1 MRSQKSIERRARH
14 AADDREALTA
24 LLANMATV
32 ENVFDDACRD
42 LTRPAIA
49 ARLEAATGCAPSP
62 REVEILFDIFDASHN
77 DKISLR
83 EARSALHRGDAHPL
97 RNLDGAIRLPYD
109 TDVGEVTPGRTT
121 NLRAAARHPGGSI
134 SRSKRHTL
142 APLRRTFHREEEVK
156 CRRAAPFVVRER
168 VRIVRRNRDRAVQE
182 HGGIKLLRRRRDV
195 RVRGARF
202 NRGRQRRCQRRQT
215 VLQTTC

>member
-1 MRSQKSIERRARH
+1 MAARSGLWECTVEKTDVGGGRPPFGTEPLREAVDGLLLARH

-49 ARLEAATGCAPSP
+49 ARLEAATGRAPSP

-97 RNLDGAIRLPYD
+97 I
-109 TDVGEVTPGRTT
+109 T
-121 NLRAAARHPGGSI
+121 
-134 SRSKRHTL
+134 
-142 APLRRTFHREEEVK
+142 
-156 CRRAAPFVVRER
+156 
-168 VRIVRRNRDRAVQE
+168 
-182 HGGIKLLRRRRDV
+182 
-195 RVRGARF
+195 
-202 NRGRQRRCQRRQT
+202 
-215 VLQTTC
+215 

>member
-1 MRSQKSIERRARH
+1 MWKSKVYGAFVLNHRVVLHAIDATPARWRGDAASSPLGRARTAVSSPRNDIVKNCRVHPAHWLISTQVVAGFHAAMRSQKSIEQRARH
-14 AADDREALTA
+14 AADDREALTS

-49 ARLEAATGCAPSP
+49 ARLEAATGKKPSE

-97 RNLDGAIRLPYD
+97 I
-109 TDVGEVTPGRTT
+109 T
-121 NLRAAARHPGGSI
+121 
-134 SRSKRHTL
+134 
-142 APLRRTFHREEEVK
+142 
-156 CRRAAPFVVRER
+156 
-168 VRIVRRNRDRAVQE
+168 
-182 HGGIKLLRRRRDV
+182 
-195 RVRGARF
+195 
-202 NRGRQRRCQRRQT
+202 
-215 VLQTTC
+215 

>member
-1 MRSQKSIERRARH
+1 MRSQKSIEQRARH
-14 AADDREALTA
+14 AADDREALTS

-49 ARLEAATGCAPSP
+49 ARLEAATGRAPSA

-97 RNLDGAIRLPYD
+97 I
-109 TDVGEVTPGRTT
+109 T
-121 NLRAAARHPGGSI
+121 
-134 SRSKRHTL
+134 
-142 APLRRTFHREEEVK
+142 
-156 CRRAAPFVVRER
+156 
-168 VRIVRRNRDRAVQE
+168 
-182 HGGIKLLRRRRDV
+182 
-195 RVRGARF
+195 
-202 NRGRQRRCQRRQT
+202 
-215 VLQTTC
+215 

>member
-1 MRSQKSIERRARH
+1 MTCTPSTRCLLDGVAVPVPHRSMEASTAASSPRNDFVKNSRVHSTHCLISTQVVAGFHAAMRSQKSIEQRARH
-14 AADDREALTA
+14 AADDREALTS

-49 ARLEAATGCAPSP
+49 ARLEAATGKKPSE

-97 RNLDGAIRLPYD
+97 I
-109 TDVGEVTPGRTT
+109 T
-121 NLRAAARHPGGSI
+121 
-134 SRSKRHTL
+134 
-142 APLRRTFHREEEVK
+142 
-156 CRRAAPFVVRER
+156 
-168 VRIVRRNRDRAVQE
+168 
-182 HGGIKLLRRRRDV
+182 
-195 RVRGARF
+195 
-202 NRGRQRRCQRRQT
+202 
-215 VLQTTC
+215 

>member
-1 MRSQKSIERRARH
+1 MLVKSESTNAAVYGSGCGDSQSGSARH

-49 ARLEAATGCAPSP
+49 ARLEAATGRAPSP

-97 RNLDGAIRLPYD
+97 I
-109 TDVGEVTPGRTT
+109 T
-121 NLRAAARHPGGSI
+121 
-134 SRSKRHTL
+134 
-142 APLRRTFHREEEVK
+142 
-156 CRRAAPFVVRER
+156 
-168 VRIVRRNRDRAVQE
+168 
-182 HGGIKLLRRRRDV
+182 
-195 RVRGARF
+195 
-202 NRGRQRRCQRRQT
+202 
-215 VLQTTC
+215 

>member
-1 MRSQKSIERRARH
+1 MFNLYLSMSAVGLAATTSIAGIFGMNLVSGIEEAPLAFAAVTLGSGFVGAAVVAGFHAAMRSQKSIERRARH

-49 ARLEAATGCAPSP
+49 ARLEAATGRAPSP

-97 RNLDGAIRLPYD
+97 I
-109 TDVGEVTPGRTT
+109 T
-121 NLRAAARHPGGSI
+121 
-134 SRSKRHTL
+134 
-142 APLRRTFHREEEVK
+142 
-156 CRRAAPFVVRER
+156 
-168 VRIVRRNRDRAVQE
+168 
-182 HGGIKLLRRRRDV
+182 
-195 RVRGARF
+195 
-202 NRGRQRRCQRRQT
+202 
-215 VLQTTC
+215 

>member
-1 MRSQKSIERRARH
+1 MTCTPSTRHLLDGVAVPVPHRSMEASTAASSPRIDFVKNCRVHSTHCLISTQVVAGFHAAMRSQKSIEQRARH
-14 AADDREALTA
+14 AADDREALTS

-49 ARLEAATGCAPSP
+49 ARLEAATGKKPSE

-97 RNLDGAIRLPYD
+97 I
-109 TDVGEVTPGRTT
+109 T
-121 NLRAAARHPGGSI
+121 
-134 SRSKRHTL
+134 
-142 APLRRTFHREEEVK
+142 
-156 CRRAAPFVVRER
+156 
-168 VRIVRRNRDRAVQE
+168 
-182 HGGIKLLRRRRDV
+182 
-195 RVRGARF
+195 
-202 NRGRQRRCQRRQT
+202 
-215 VLQTTC
+215 